1 MRNISQFI
9 NVLFLI
15 FLYGN
20 ALHSQTEKIKNFKIF
35 GTNKNVQKYVF
46 HKDEII
52 NVSFDELSYNTNN
65 YYYSIDHYDF
75 QWNKTNIFKNE
86 FISGYDD
93 IRISNFN
100 KSLNTLQKYTNYTF
114 SFPNEQFKIKVSGN
128 YILSLKDSSDNI
140 IFQRKFIVI
149 ENVNAGNIEIY
160 RPKDLKIR
168 DTHQN
173 LKIKFFCNKCP
184 FDNRSEYRLVVIQN
198 NNFNNYKLINNT
210 TLKTSREL
218 IFDNILFDGGDE
230 YLSFDTK
237 NLLVT
242 NNEIR
247 KVIAGDLYS
256 SLLYEDIENLIYS
269 YNPDKNGVFIN
280 NSLNDNNDLESDYT
294 LVNFSLKTKN
304 NNDSNIYIIG
314 NFNNHEIS
322 EKYLLKK
329 TEKNLYKY
337 SIKLKQG
344 YYNYKYVSVVNGV
357 AKNLSNFW
365 QTENEYSAILYQK
378 KLTDRYYK
386 IVGFTKK
393 NSDKI
398 VN

>member
-1 MRNISQFI
+1 MS
-9 NVLFLI
+9 
-15 FLYGN
+15 
-20 ALHSQTEKIKNFKIF
+20 HPQTEKIKNVKIF

-46 HKDEII
+46 FKDEII

-75 QWNKTNIFKNE
+75 QWKKTNIFKNE
-86 FISGYDD
+86 FIYGYDD

-128 YILSLKDSSDNI
+128 YILSIKDSSDNI

-184 FDNRSEYRLVVIQN
+184 FDNRSEYRLVLIQN
-198 NNFNNYKLINNT
+198 NNFNNYKSIKNT

-218 IFDNILFDGGDE
+218 IFDNILFDGDDE

-237 NLLVT
+237 NLLGT

-294 LVNFSLKTKN
+294 LVNFSLRTKN
-304 NNDSNIYIIG
+304 NNDSKIYIIG

-329 TEKNLYKY
+329 TEKNLYNH
-337 SIKLKQG
+337 SVKLKQG
-344 YYNYKYVSVVNGV
+344 YYNYKYVLMVNGV
-357 AKNLSNFW
+357 SKNLSNFW

-378 KLTDRYYK
+378 KLTDRYFK

>member
-15 FLYGN
+15 FFFSNVSY
-20 ALHSQTEKIKNFKIF
+20 SQTKKIKNVKIF

-46 HKDEII
+46 FKDEII

-114 SFPNEQFKIKVSGN
+114 SFPNDQFKIKVSGN

-149 ENVNAGNIEIY
+149 ENINTGNIEIY
-160 RPKDLKIR
+160 RPRDLKIR
-168 DTHQN
+168 NTHQN

-237 NLLVT
+237 NLLGT

-247 KVIAGDLYS
+247 KVITGDLYS
-256 SLLYEDIENLIYS
+256 SLLYEDIENFIYS

-294 LVNFSLKTKN
+294 LVNFSLRTRN
-304 NNDSNIYIIG
+304 NNYSNIYIIG

-322 EKYLLKK
+322 EKHLLKQ

-365 QTENEYSAILYQK
+365 QTENEYWAILYQK